1 MAAAK
6 AWGKPPAIV
15 IGLDCVTGL
24 QTARILAGHG
34 VPVIGLAKK
43 PEHFACRTNAVQQ
56 VLQTDTS
63 GPGLI
68 QTLEELGPGLA
79 EKAVLFPCTD
89 MSVSL
94 LSRHRDRLTPW
105 YHLALPGP
113 EVVETLMDKVR
124 FSAFAQEAGLPVPKT
139 FLLRSRR
146 EAEEAAGQ
154 LRYPCLLKPPMKTP
168 AWEAN
173 TKAKVFRV
181 EGAEELLALYDR
193 ASQWVDELVVQ
204 EWVEGPESN
213 LYSCNCY
220 FDRDSQPLV
229 TFIAKKLRQWPP
241 RVGTSSLG
249 LEVRN
254 DDVLDISLALFRRV
268 GYHGLGYVEVKQDS
282 RTGEYFII
290 EPNIG
295 RPTGRSAIA
304 EGGGVALLYTM
315 YADLVGLP
323 LPANREQRYQG
334 TKWIYL
340 RQDTRAAFHAWRQ
353 GELSLADWWR
363 SWQGRKRYAVLSWRD
378 PAPFLHSLRG
388 DLEAM
393 LPKSARHAAQSE
405 AVGVQERRVAP

>member
-1 MAAAK
+1 MAAKPAG
-6 AWGKPPAIV
+6 GKPPAIV

-24 QTARILAGHG
+24 QTARILADHR
-34 VPVIGLAKK
+34 VPVIGLAKNPK
-43 PEHFACRTNAVQQ
+43 HFACRTKAVQR
-56 VLQTDTS
+56 VLQADTS

-68 QTLEELGPGLA
+68 QALEELGPGLG

-89 MSVSL
+89 MSVAL
-94 LSRHRDRLTPW
+94 LSRHRERLSPW
-105 YHLALPGP
+105 YHLALPDP

-139 FLLRSRR
+139 FLLRRR
-146 EAEEAAGQ
+146 AEAEEAAHQ

-168 AWEAN
+168 AWERN

-181 EGAEELLALYDR
+181 ESGEELLALYDR
-193 ASQWVDELVVQ
+193 ASQWAEELVVQ

-220 FDRDSQPLV
+220 FDRHSQPLV

-254 DDVLDISLALFRRV
+254 DQVLAISLALFRRV

-304 EGGGVALLYTM
+304 EGGGVELLYTM

-323 LPANREQRYQG
+323 LPTNRQQRYRG

-340 RQDTRAAFHAWRQ
+340 RQDTRAAFHAWRR
-353 GELSLADWWR
+353 GELSLAEWWR
-363 SWQGRKRYAVLSWRD
+363 SWQGPKRYAVLSWRD
-378 PAPFLHSLRG
+378 PAPFLYSLRHDLQGILPRSRRG
-388 DLEAM
+388 DP
-393 LPKSARHAAQSE
+393 PKV
-405 AVGVQERRVAP
+405 VGAPERRVAP